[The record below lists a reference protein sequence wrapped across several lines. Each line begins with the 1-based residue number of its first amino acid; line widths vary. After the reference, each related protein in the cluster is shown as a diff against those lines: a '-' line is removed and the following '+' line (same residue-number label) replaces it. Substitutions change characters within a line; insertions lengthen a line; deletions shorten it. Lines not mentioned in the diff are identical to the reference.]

1 MKKMLYLFALL
12 SLSVHG
18 QTTTTAKINSDI
30 RNVKTSKHINIPGT
44 RLYIIPPPG
53 FKIAST
59 FTGLQKGETSM
70 FNIIDLAGGNINTNA
85 STFNKA
91 EFEKKGIKVFDFREI
106 KINGFAAKYIYLQG
120 EANSKAYLV
129 VFGDTTFTTM
139 VTTLYPVNDD
149 KTGNEIISSLN
160 TIYYDKNKKFDPFET
175 AKFTLDDKVS
185 KFKYFQYNA
194 NLYLYTIDGKDNSKD
209 SVAPIV
215 LLVQVPMDKNISV
228 KGLVDMFISKMQ
240 QNGLSDSEVKNT
252 SAEKINGY
260 DAYQTELY
268 GQMNGKAN
276 LIYYCVLANDNIA
289 IVIQG
294 IAKND
299 FETNVGEFRKMAN
312 NLRLK

>member
-1 MKKMLYLFALL
+1 MKKILYVFALL

-18 QTTTTAKINSDI
+18 QTIATAKINSDI
-30 RNVKTSKHINIPGT
+30 RNVKTGKHINIPGT

-53 FKIAST
+53 FKIASA

-106 KINGFAAKYIYLQG
+106 KINGFAGKYIYLQG
-120 EANSKAYLV
+120 EAKSKAYLI
-129 VFGDTTFTTM
+129 VFGDTTFSTM
-139 VTTLYPVNDD
+139 VTTLYPVNDE

-160 TIYYDKNKKFDPFET
+160 TIYYDKNKKIDPFET
-175 AKFTLDDKVS
+175 AKFTLDDKIS
-185 KFKYFQYNA
+185 RFKFLQYNA

-209 SVAPIV
+209 KDAPVV
-215 LLVQVPMDKNISV
+215 LVVQVPMDNSMSV

-240 QNGLSDSEVKNT
+240 QNGLSNPEVKNT
-252 SAEKINGY
+252 STEKINGY

-276 LIYYCVLANDNIA
+276 LIYYCVVANDNIA
-289 IVIQG
+289 ILIQG
-294 IAKND
+294 ITKSD
-299 FETNVGEFRKMAN
+299 FETNVLEFKKMAN